1 MSKFANFKVLKA
13 SKSAN
18 FKVPKVSKSANFE
31 VCQQAHCR
39 CFLAKSKVSIMYA
52 RVECYFLYKGGDVL
66 HYDSR
71 KP

>member
-1 MSKFANFKVLKA
+1 MRN
-13 SKSAN
+13 N
-18 FKVPKVSKSANFE
+18 
-31 VCQQAHCR
+31 
-39 CFLAKSKVSIMYA
+39 SIMYA